1 MTIKLET
8 LLNMNQTLKAIINN
22 EEQVDALLKF
32 KLLGIMK
39 ALEGPVANFE
49 IIRNEKILEYGKK
62 AEDGTCQIDK
72 EDTEAVKKFRDS
84 LTEVLNSTVDVTF
97 EKIQAADIFNKGV
110 SAEYLVGLYPIIEGG
125 TI

>member
-39 ALEGPVANFE
+39 ALESPVANFE